1 VLKAIGDVQ
10 SFRDDKDAALSSYDE
25 ALKLFTQVGAKLG
38 QANARLS
45 KGKVINAAE
54 EFEEAIRLYEE
65 IGDTYSIA
73 LGKAFYGEWLLD
85 QNATEQALKLLGEAR
100 EGFARI
106 NFEGGVEYVDKIL
119 KQAGDMNGSE
129 DE

>member
-1 VLKAIGDVQ
+1 M
-10 SFRDDKDAALSSYDE
+10 R
-25 ALKLFTQVGAKLG
+25 
-38 QANARLS
+38 RS

-73 LGKAFYGEWLLD
+73 LGKASYGEWLLD
-85 QNATEQALKLLGEAR
+85 QNAAEQALKLLGEAR
-100 EGFARI
+100 EGFTRI
-106 NFEGGVEYVDKIL
+106 NFEGGVEYVDEIL